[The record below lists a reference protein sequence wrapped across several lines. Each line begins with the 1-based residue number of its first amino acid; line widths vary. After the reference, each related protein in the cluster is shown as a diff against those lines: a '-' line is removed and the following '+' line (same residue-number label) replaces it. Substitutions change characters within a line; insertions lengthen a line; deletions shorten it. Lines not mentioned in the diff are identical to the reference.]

1 MFHYSGGTEYFDFH
15 PKTAFHLEVSCMFQ
29 LLLNAKIDSKYVN
42 NFFLWFHRDISE
54 QKKYLNSK
62 TLP

>member
-42 NFFLWFHRDISE
+42 NFFYGFTGTF
-54 QKKYLNSK
+54 QNKKNI
-62 TLP
+62 